1 MVMKKVFCLLILLTL
16 FSFAWSQTPI
26 QANEEKIKSE
36 KRTNQTNKKKLQAK
50 KIVEQFID
58 GVFVK
63 RKTLATVKRFM
74 RLDIC
79 DKDDEG
85 AVLPIGCS
93 LPELPR
99 NLGRNTI
106 SRMSAIAWRY
116 GPGRYA
122 LQIGIYPITD
132 SNLAYPYSA
141 PNYEI
146 LKSSAP
152 EYDDFVDEVLTKN
165 KSPTPE
171 IEFIGLRKPA
181 IKKRLDVMEKDANEI
196 ERLIFKVINKSV
208 YEKNIIRMKST
219 ILVEKEFEQNR
230 TYYRVYVEPDIGF
243 ILAIRKGSMK
253 IIGLFDSI

>member
-1 MVMKKVFCLLILLTL
+1 MKQKLVIIILSLTCLAFPQT
-16 FSFAWSQTPI
+16 FSSQTNSK
-26 QANEEKIKSE
+26 AKKATKTSKS
-36 KRTNQTNKKKLQAK
+36 KADKGKLQAK

-58 GVFVK
+58 GVFVE
-63 RKTLATVKRFM
+63 RRTLAIVKRFM

-79 DKDDEG
+79 DKGDEG

-99 NLGRNTI
+99 NLGRKTI

-116 GPGRYA
+116 GSGRYA
-122 LQIGIYPITD
+122 LQIGIYLITD
-132 SNLAYPYSA
+132 LNLAYPYSA
-141 PNYEI
+141 PNYET

-165 KSPTPE
+165 RSPEPE
-171 IEFIGLRKPA
+171 IEFTGLSKLE
-181 IKKRLDVMEKDANEI
+181 IKKRLDVMERDADEI
-196 ERLIFKVINKSV
+196 EKLIFKAINKSV
-208 YEKNIIRMKST
+208 YKKNIARMKST

-230 TYYRVYVEPDIGF
+230 KYYRVYVEPDIGF